1 MSRLAQCSPSPP
13 AAPHHS
19 HPPQPPRN
27 YANNHRSRSSV
38 HLVRSSS
45 SNVADPY
52 KSAFDFKEPSLKH
65 SVSPASSDLPPL
77 LCLKLDSQPPQPPR
91 NYASNH
97 RSRSFLQL
105 VRTSTNVADPYKSA
119 MDLKDPS
126 SKPSVS
132 SVSPSLCSSRPP
144 SDLPPSPPSNVLHHQ
159 ISHLLPPCE
168 FRSATTI
175 FNLESSDRATTS
187 A

>member
-1 MSRLAQCSPSPP
+1 MMASLHCRSSPPCSVNGSNVEACSVLTVAARSPSPQP
-13 AAPHHS
+13 S
-19 HPPQPPRN
+19 STTSSELRQQPPKPFL
-27 YANNHRSRSSV
+27 RSPRPIIIIQRC
-38 HLVRSSS
+38 HL
-45 SNVADPY
+45 Y

-65 SVSPASSDLPPL
+65 SVSPASSDLPSL

-105 VRTSTNVADPYKSA
+105 VRTSTNVADPYKSVV
-119 MDLKDPS
+119 DLKDPS

-144 SDLPPSPPSNVLHHQ
+144 SDLPPSPPSV
-159 ISHLLPPCE
+159 SCHL
-168 FRSATTI
+168 
-175 FNLESSDRATTS
+175 
-187 A
+187 